1 VLGLDI
7 EKLLLRQNIEQ
18 RTESMLSNSFI
29 QEVEGLRQKYGDSD
43 ALVRTTGYAQVI
55 EYLDGYIEKSE
66 LSDDIVTATWQLSR
80 KQMTWFRRN
89 KSIQWIISIYQASAM
104 ISDYLEDLRPP
115 ALIQ

>member
-1 VLGLDI
+1 
-7 EKLLLRQNIEQ
+7 
-18 RTESMLSNSFI
+18 MLSNSFI

-55 EYLDGYIEKSE
+55 EYLDGCIKKSE
-66 LSDDIVTATWQLSR
+66 LSDDIITTTWQLSR

-89 KSIQWIISIYQASAM
+89 KSIQWISSIDQASAM
-104 ISDYLEDLRPP
+104 ISGYLGDLRVS